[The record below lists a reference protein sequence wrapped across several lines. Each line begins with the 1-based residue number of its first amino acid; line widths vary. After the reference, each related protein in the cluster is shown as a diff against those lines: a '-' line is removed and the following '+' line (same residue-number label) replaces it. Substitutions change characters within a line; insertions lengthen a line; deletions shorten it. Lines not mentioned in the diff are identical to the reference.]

1 MKGYESNISL
11 FSSFMISFEND
22 DIPLS
27 TVTINPNLT
36 LLTKEEKKYSGL
48 PSLLECKVSLSANE
62 I

>member
-1 MKGYESNISL
+1 
-11 FSSFMISFEND
+11 MISFEND

-36 LLTKEEKKYSGL
+36 LLTKEEKKCSGL
-48 PSLLECKVSLSANE
+48 PSLLECKVSLNANE